1 MPPKNCF
8 RSKTKK
14 KKKMGGGGGE
24 DDGATTTSTKHMME
38 QKVQQQEDL
47 YAQLKRQ
54 LVWSEH
60 HHHHHHQWRSGRACK
75 IALFVLVCAILALSG
90 KESVASVKTRK
101 GLAGGM
107 SLPFTRVEIDDGKT
121 QWTMER
127 VCRHFSVEN
136 PSEIT
141 IAYRV
146 DGDAMLREVMEV
158 EGVNVINVDVA
169 YSETT
174 VSKKI
179 GNRKIGHQKIGKD
192 KTYAVPVVSHS
203 AYRSSSFTFDDF
215 LATFV
220 KLNAKR
226 RKGLLVTFKDPRA
239 VVPTFSLLS
248 EEYKYDRIRGP
259 LIVGGEVLPG
269 PGGYRPQM
277 GSVLK
282 VSPYEVNLREADV
295 RDPPIPSAKVTYAR
309 NEQSGRV
316 EKQGEDR
323 YDNLLVPFHPSA
335 FVDKVKTFV
344 PGAILFI
351 GWSAHGG
358 CVDKENIGASR
369 TDLDGLDAID
379 EDLTRLTEGMKK
391 IDLSAALYDYNVN
404 EKALEYEPER
414 TLTNAMVDDAF
425 ELVKYWKG
433 DVIFD
438 VPGCIIGGDIRA
450 RFDGSE
456 PPHKRLVRK
465 KLGYGVMIHGVIDG
479 NLRNVL
485 KNREFKFS
493 LDPSNTFSGDVMDEK
508 GKPIVQGLL
517 AKGGPPKFREGQVL
531 GKYTGKTWGT
541 YAKNTDWHTNGWP

>member
-1 MPPKNCF
+1 M
-8 RSKTKK
+8 
-14 KKKMGGGGGE
+14 
-24 DDGATTTSTKHMME
+24 DDLLKVSSLNFASLFCENMTTQTTQRPMISSTDLE
-38 QKVQQQEDL
+38 QKATQQDDL
-47 YAQLKRQ
+47 YVALKKQ
-54 LVWSEH
+54 IWSERY
-60 HHHHHHQWRSGRACK
+60 QTFKSSFACK
-75 IALFVLVCAILALSG
+75 MMLFFSIASLLLLSG

-101 GLAGGM
+101 GLAGGL
-107 SLPFTRVEIDDGKT
+107 SLPFTRVEIDDGQT
-121 QWTMER
+121 QWTTER
-127 VCRHFSVEN
+127 MCRHFSVEN

-141 IAYRV
+141 IAFRINGEV
-146 DGDAMLREVMEV
+146 MLREAMQL

-169 YSETT
+169 YSEIT
-174 VSKKI
+174 VSNKI

-220 KLNAKR
+220 KLNANLG
-226 RKGLLVTFKDPRA
+226 KGLMVTFRDPRA
-239 VVPTFSLLS
+239 VVPTLSLLS
-248 EEYKYDRIRGP
+248 EEYKYERIKGP

-269 PGGYRPQM
+269 PGGFRPQM
-277 GSVLK
+277 GSVLR

-295 RDPPIPSAKVTYAR
+295 RDPPIPSAKVTYGR
-309 NEQSGRV
+309 NEQTGQI

-344 PGAILFI
+344 PGAILSI

-379 EDLTRLTEGMKK
+379 EDLTRLTKGMKK

-404 EKALEYEPER
+404 EKALEYEPQR
-414 TLTNAMVDDAF
+414 TLTDAMVDDAF

-465 KLGYGVMIHGVIDG
+465 KLGYGVMIHGVVDG

-493 LDPSNTFSGDVMDEK
+493 LDPSNTFSGDAMDER
-508 GKPIVQGLL
+508 GNPIVQGLL

-541 YAKNTDWHTNGWP
+541 YAKNTDWKTNGWP